1 MDVSSYFFWSNVEII
16 TLETLLVKIK
26 PDKKVTIVFF
36 NVLRNI
42 DPIIHCLP
50 IWGRSIVQ
58 GIFLFPCSHVLVG
71 ATVFALFSFLAA

>member
-1 MDVSSYFFWSNVEII
+1 MDVSSYIFWSNVEII
-16 TLETLLVKIK
+16 TLETLVKIK

-36 NVLRNI
+36 DVLRNI

-58 GIFLFPCSHVLVG
+58 GFFLFPCSHVLVG
-71 ATVFALFSFLAA
+71 ATFFALFSFLAA